1 MTVPVDET
9 GPRSVEVGSL
19 VVVHCSNPREKHWG
33 LLLEIDGLG
42 VVLRG
47 LDLASVEDWLAQ
59 ERSDGEALI
68 APSTFFIPTHRL
80 TRIDLDESGPV
91 VTGYGDRFRQD
102 CGRDVRA
109 ALLGQSKRPETN

>member
-1 MTVPVDET
+1 MPADDA
-9 GPRSVEVGSL
+9 GPRSIGVGSL
-19 VVVHCSNPREKHWG
+19 VVVHCSSPREKHWG

-59 ERSDGEALI
+59 ERAESEPLI
-68 APSTFFIPTHRL
+68 APSTFFVPTHRL
-80 TRIDLDESGPV
+80 SRIDLDESGPV
-91 VTGYGDRFRQD
+91 VTGYGDRFRQE

-109 ALLGQSKRPETN
+109 ALLGHEKRLETN